1 APLRSATVLE
11 GRGTVP
17 CTVQAPALQVGRDIA
32 KRIRKDGARHPAC
45 DIKRLGVSTG
55 LLLVSRF
62 EKKRQTA
69 LQAVK
74 ARPQRQRRGSAYECQ
89 PIRTPGRV
97 SHAQRP

>member
-1 APLRSATVLE
+1 MLE

-55 LLLVSRF
+55 LLLVPRF
-62 EKKRQTA
+62 EKKQQTA
-69 LQAVK
+69 LQAVT
-74 ARPQRQRRGSAYECQ
+74 ATPEETTRVGSAYECQ
-89 PIRTPGRV
+89 PIRAPGRV